1 MHALTTLSLLDV
13 WEDGLMQ
20 SPAQRAVELLSAAY
34 PEASREW
41 FAMQSIGQRD
51 GRLLMLRAEL
61 WGSRMPA
68 VVPCPACRERLEL
81 VLDTRD
87 LLQQEQLHTGEA
99 ESLEAAGYR
108 VEFRLPNS
116 DDLSAA
122 ARVADDVEACR
133 RLVLENCVL
142 SAQLGEALVSAAQL
156 PPEVV
161 AGIEER
167 MANADPLADIQLA
180 LTCPTCEEHWSSPFD
195 IVSYLWT
202 EIEVWAWRIL
212 SDVHALARAYAWSE
226 RAILNLSP
234 LRRQFYLER
243 VGA

>member
-34 PEASREW
+34 PEASRQW

-51 GRLLMLRAEL
+51 SRLLMLRAEL
-61 WGSRMPA
+61 WGPRMPA
-68 VVPCPACRERLEL
+68 VVPCPVCRERLEL
-81 VLDTRD
+81 VLDTQE
-87 LLQQEQLHTGEA
+87 LLQQEQLHGEEA
-99 ESLEAAGYR
+99 ESLELAGYT
-108 VEFRLPNS
+108 VVFRLPNS
-116 DDLSAA
+116 EDVSAA
-122 ARVADDVEACR
+122 ARVADDVETCR
-133 RLVLENCVL
+133 GLVLEDCVL
-142 SAQLGEALVSAAQL
+142 SAQQGEVPVSAGQL

-167 MANADPLADIQLA
+167 MAKADPLADIQLA
-180 LTCPTCEEHWSSPFD
+180 LTCPTCQEHWSSPFD

-202 EIEVWAWRIL
+202 EIEAWAWRIL
-212 SDVHALARAYAWSE
+212 SDVHTLARAYAWSE